1 MYLINLRKML
11 NLKLPLIQDYL
22 QPFHNITM
30 VNIMSLYSALELL
43 IYGVIFLLG
52 YSHKVFCILVKP
64 MSLSQLVL
72 LCC

>member
-22 QPFHNITM
+22 QPFHTITM

-43 IYGVIFLLG
+43 IYGVIF
-52 YSHKVFCILVKP
+52 FI
-64 MSLSQLVL
+64 SLQP
-72 LCC
+72 

>member
-1 MYLINLRKML
+1 
-11 NLKLPLIQDYL
+11 
-22 QPFHNITM
+22 M

-43 IYGVIFLLG
+43 MYGVIFLLA